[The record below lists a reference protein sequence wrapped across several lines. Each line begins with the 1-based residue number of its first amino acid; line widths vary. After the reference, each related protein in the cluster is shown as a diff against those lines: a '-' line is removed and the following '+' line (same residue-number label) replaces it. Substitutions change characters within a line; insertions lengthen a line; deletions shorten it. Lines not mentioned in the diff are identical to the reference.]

1 MTIESVEMPPLQTP
15 AAINTFSRNF
25 DEKKDMKKIG
35 FVLMII
41 VLGTALMLSCSKDD
55 TMNNYTEGKGKVNIY
70 LTDAPFPVNL
80 VSKTVVSI
88 DKVEIRKQESDTSG
102 AEFITLTDEPMEVD
116 LLTLSNGV
124 TELLASVELEAGSY
138 DLIRMHVGE
147 STVYLNDDTQFDLKV
162 PSGSSSGLKIKIKP
176 AIEISSGQTADVLLD
191 FDVSK
196 SFVAKGNWKK
206 GNLLGFNFKPVIRC
220 VLLDMAGRIE
230 GTVLD
235 TASNALEHASVK
247 VWMETEEMN
256 DSLITSAFTNP
267 AGNYQIIGILA
278 GNYYMTTELDSFT
291 TDTVFNVNVTTGEST
306 EVDFML
312 TPEP

>member
-1 MTIESVEMPPLQTP
+1 
-15 AAINTFSRNF
+15 
-25 DEKKDMKKIG
+25 
-35 FVLMII
+35 MII

>member
-1 MTIESVEMPPLQTP
+1 MTIKSVEMPPLQTP
-15 AAINTFSRNF
+15 AAINTFSPKFKNR
-25 DEKKDMKKIG
+25 KDMKRIG
-35 FVLMII
+35 FVLMIL

-55 TMNNYTEGKGKVNIY
+55 TVNYTEGKGKVNIY
-70 LTDAPFPVNL
+70 LTDAPFPINL
-80 VSKTVVSI
+80 VSKTVVTI
-88 DKVEIRKQESDTSG
+88 DKVEIRKQESDTTG

-138 DLIRMHVGE
+138 DQIRMHV
-147 STVYLNDDTQFDLKV
+147 SKSSVYMNDDTKFDLKV
-162 PSGSSSGLKIKIKP
+162 PSGSSSGLKIKIEP
-176 AIEISSGQTADVLLD
+176 AIEISEGQNADVLLD

-206 GNLLGFNFKPVIRC
+206 GNIIGFNFKPVIRC

-235 TASNALEHASVK
+235 TANTALENASVK
-247 VWMETEEMN
+247 VWMETEEMT

-267 AGNYQIIGILA
+267 DGKYQIIGILA

-291 TDTVFNVNVTTGEST
+291 TDTVFNVSVTAGEST
-306 EVDFML
+306 QVDFML

>member
-1 MTIESVEMPPLQTP
+1 
-15 AAINTFSRNF
+15 
-25 DEKKDMKKIG
+25 MKKIG

>member
-1 MTIESVEMPPLQTP
+1 
-15 AAINTFSRNF
+15 
-25 DEKKDMKKIG
+25 MKKIG

-88 DKVEIRKQESDTSG
+88 DKVEIRKQESDTTG

>member
-1 MTIESVEMPPLQTP
+1 
-15 AAINTFSRNF
+15 
-25 DEKKDMKKIG
+25 MKKIG

-41 VLGTALMLSCSKDD
+41 VLGTALMLSCSEDD
-55 TMNNYTEGKGKVNIY
+55 TVNNYTEGKGKVNIY

-80 VSKTVVSI
+80 VSKTVVVI
-88 DKVEIRKQESDTSG
+88 DKVEIRKQESDTTG
-102 AEFITLTDEPMEVD
+102 AEFITLTEEPMEVD
-116 LLTLSNGV
+116 LLSLSNGV
-124 TELLASVELEAGSY
+124 TELLASVELDAGSY
-138 DLIRMHVGE
+138 DMIRMHVGE
-147 STVYLNDDTQFDLKV
+147 SSVYLNDDTKFDLKV

-176 AIEISSGQTADVLLD
+176 AIEISNGQTADVLLD

-206 GNLLGFNFKPVIRC
+206 GNIIGFNFKPVIRC

-235 TASNALEHASVK
+235 TANTALEHASVK

-267 AGNYQIIGILA
+267 DGNYQIIGILA
-278 GNYYMTTELDSFT
+278 GNYYVTCELDSFT